1 MLTRRASRLE
11 RERSESLALDL
22 GDFKE
27 GIMDRNTSPSLLRP
41 TPQPDLKPDGIRT
54 QLLVV
59 KEEPVDDDDITLL
72 MPLARTHE
80 SESESGPD
88 VKPYLEGTNDRDS
101 TPELPIS
108 ATTPSPGP
116 SPPSIVIVKEE
127 PIDISSEA
135 GNDSEAEADEALAT
149 LGSLGLGRPGLGLGE
164 RMKVKRRVSGAS
176 VVTVEEAKVS
186 IDE

>member
-22 GDFKE
+22 GDSKE
-27 GIMDRNTSPSLLRP
+27 GVLDRNTSPSLLRP

-59 KEEPVDDDDITLL
+59 KEEPVDNDDITLL
-72 MPLARTHE
+72 IPLAQSPE
-80 SESESGPD
+80 SESELGPD
-88 VKPYLEGTNDRDS
+88 VKPNLEGMNNRES
-101 TPELPIS
+101 TPELSVS

-116 SPPSIVIVKEE
+116 SPPSIVRVKEE
-127 PIDISSEA
+127 PINISSEA
-135 GNDSEAEADEALAT
+135 GNDSEAEADEALDT

-164 RMKVKRRVSGAS
+164 RMKIKRRVSGAS

>member
-59 KEEPVDDDDITLL
+59 KEEPVDDDGITLL
-72 MPLARTHE
+72 IPLPRTP
-80 SESESGPD
+80 ESGSGLD
-88 VKPYLEGTNDRDS
+88 VKPHLEGINNRDS
-101 TPELPIS
+101 TPDLSVS
-108 ATTPSPGP
+108 ATTPCPGP
-116 SPPSIVIVKEE
+116 SPPSIVRVKEE

-135 GNDSEAEADEALAT
+135 GNDSEAEADEALDT
-149 LGSLGLGRPGLGLGE
+149 LGSLGLRRQGLGLGE